1 MTYCTAGREYYPEYR
16 LPLVYRPNLLWPKG
30 DEGYYGVLLAE
41 EGFVTFVDHEG
52 RRAYPAPVLILLAP
66 GHRVLSIEA
75 EGATVHSMVFRS
87 EAINIGLPGES
98 KPEEL
103 RFSPEY
109 FFLKPFAALGDRG
122 YACLSLPPGLSAP
135 LARLCDRVDEH
146 LNYVQ
151 SSYWPCLS
159 RSYFL
164 EALLLLERSSY
175 LTGERPAI
183 DIPETGMAT
192 DRVVEYIHA
201 HYAEPLTLD
210 EISSRFATNRT
221 SLNALFRRVC
231 GTSVMAYLNSVRME
245 VAAALLRDTELP
257 IGDIAVRSGF
267 SDEAYF
273 SRAFRKRYSLSP
285 LAYRKS
291 FPNPYHG

>member
-1 MTYCTAGREYYPEYR
+1 MTYFTAGREYYPEFR

-30 DEGYYGVLLAE
+30 DENYYGVLLAE
-41 EGFVTFVDHEG
+41 EGFVTFVDPDG

-87 EAINIGLPGES
+87 EAINVGLPGES

-103 RFSPEY
+103 RSSPEF
-109 FFLKPFAALGDRG
+109 FFLKTFADLGDQG
-122 YACLSLPPGLSAP
+122 YACRSLPPGLATT
-135 LARLCDRVDEH
+135 LARLYDRVDEH

-175 LTGERPAI
+175 LTGERPSL
-183 DIPETGMAT
+183 DLPETSKEA
-192 DRVVEYIHA
+192 DRIFDFIHS

-210 EISSRFATNRT
+210 EIAARFATNRT
-221 SLNALFRRVC
+221 SLNALFRRAC
-231 GTSVMAYLNSVRME
+231 GTSVMAYLNSARME

-257 IGDIAVRSGF
+257 IGDIAIRAGF
-267 SDEAYF
+267 ADEAYF